1 MLRLF
6 KNKIFILVS
15 VTVVTLVVIGLSSIQ
30 NSKINLVGDVF
41 STVLSPFQ
49 RFINYSD
56 KKINDFFAHFED
68 IDKLRKENEELRQ
81 TVTKLVYENEK
92 LIDLKIKNEELR
104 KALDIKDQYST
115 MDMIGANIIA
125 KDMGNWFDI
134 FIIDRGAKDGISNN
148 YPIVTSNGLV
158 GKVMQTDVF
167 TSKVISIIDEDSSI
181 SARLSRTSD
190 IVVVKGDR
198 KLKEQGL
205 CIMNYIP
212 ADADISAGD
221 RVETSGVGG
230 IYPKGILIG
239 KVKEVRQRTNELDRY
254 AIIEPAVDFKR
265 LEEVFILKEK
275 KIYDDETSEEN
286 K

>member
-1 MLRLF
+1 LLRLF
-6 KNKIFILVS
+6 KNKIFILISITIILLIVM
-15 VTVVTLVVIGLSSIQ
+15 GLSSVQ
-30 NSKINLVGDVF
+30 NGKINYVGDIF
-41 STVLSPFQ
+41 STILSPFQ

-68 IDKLRKENEELRQ
+68 IDKLRKENEVLKQKVHE
-81 TVTKLVYENEK
+81 LVYENEK

-104 KALDIKDQYST
+104 RALDIKDQYST
-115 MDMIGANIIA
+115 MDMVGANIIA

-134 FIIDRGAKDGISNN
+134 FTIDRGTKDGIEID
-148 YPIVTSNGLV
+148 YPVVTSNGLV
-158 GKVMQTDVF
+158 GRVMQTDLF

-181 SARLSRTSD
+181 SARLSKTSD
-190 IVVVKGDR
+190 LVVVKGDR
-198 KLKEQGL
+198 KLKDQGL

-212 ADADISAGD
+212 ADADVSAGD

-239 KVKEVRQRTNELDRY
+239 TVKEVRQRTNELDRY
-254 AIIEPAVDFKR
+254 AIIEPVVDFKR
-265 LEEVFILKEK
+265 LEEVFILKPK
-275 KIYDDETSEEN
+275 TINNNETSEDS

>member
-1 MLRLF
+1 LRLF

-158 GKVMQTDVF
+158 GRVMQTDVF

>member
-49 RFINYSD
+49 RFMNYSD

-158 GKVMQTDVF
+158 GRVMQTDVF

-205 CIMNYIP
+205 CIMTYIP

-265 LEEVFILKEK
+265 LEEVFILREK

>member
-1 MLRLF
+1 M
-6 KNKIFILVS
+6 
-15 VTVVTLVVIGLSSIQ
+15 
-30 NSKINLVGDVF
+30 
-41 STVLSPFQ
+41 
-49 RFINYSD
+49 
-56 KKINDFFAHFED
+56 
-68 IDKLRKENEELRQ
+68 
-81 TVTKLVYENEK
+81 VYENEK
-92 LIDLKIKNEELR
+92 LIELKVKNEELR
-104 KALDIKDQYST
+104 RALDIKDQYSN

-134 FIIDRGAKDGISNN
+134 FTIDRGSKDGISNN

-158 GKVMQTDVF
+158 GRVMQTDVF
-167 TSKVISIIDEDSSI
+167 SSKVIAIIDEDSSI

-190 IVVVKGDR
+190 LVIVKGDR

-254 AIIEPAVDFKR
+254 AIIEPVVDFKR
-265 LEEVFILKEK
+265 LEEVFILKDK
-275 KIYDDETSEEN
+275 KINDNETSEEN
-286 K
+286 R

>member
-6 KNKIFILVS
+6 KNKIFILIS
-15 VTVVTLVVIGLSSIQ
+15 STVVLLIVIGLSAIP
-30 NSKINLVGDVF
+30 NGKINYVGDIF
-41 STVLSPFQ
+41 STILSPFQ
-49 RFINYSD
+49 KFISYSD

-68 IDKLRKENEELRQ
+68 IDKLRKENEVLKQRVDE
-81 TVTKLVYENEK
+81 LVYENER

-104 KALDIKDQYST
+104 RALDIKDQYST
-115 MDMIGANIIA
+115 MEMVGANIIA

-134 FIIDRGAKDGISNN
+134 FTIDRGTRDGIEIN
-148 YPIVTSNGLV
+148 YPVVTSNGLV
-158 GKVMQTDVF
+158 GRVMQTDLF
-167 TSKVISIIDEDSSI
+167 TSKVIAIIDEDSSI
-181 SARLSRTSD
+181 SARLSKTSD

-198 KLKEQGL
+198 KLKDQGL

-212 ADADISAGD
+212 ADADVSAGD

-239 KVKEVRQRTNELDRY
+239 KVKEVRQKTNELDRY
-254 AIIEPAVDFKR
+254 AIIEPVVDFKR
-265 LEEVFILKEK
+265 LEEVFILKPK
-275 KIYDDETSEEN
+275 SINNNETSEEN

>member
-6 KNKIFILVS
+6 KNKIFLIVFI
-15 VTVVTLVVIGLSSIQ
+15 TIVTLVVIGLSSIQ
-30 NSKINLVGDVF
+30 NNKINYLGDIF
-41 STVLSPFQ
+41 STILSPFQ

-56 KKINDFFAHFED
+56 KKINDFFAHFEEVG
-68 IDKLRKENEELRQ
+68 KLREENEILKR
-81 TVTKLVYENEK
+81 TVTELVYENEK

-104 KALDIKDQYST
+104 KALDIKDQYSS
-115 MDMIGANIIA
+115 MDMVGANIIA

-134 FIIDRGAKDGISNN
+134 FTIDRGTKDGISND
-148 YPIVTSNGLV
+148 YPIVTSSGLV
-158 GKVMQTDVF
+158 GRVMQTDLF

-181 SARLSRTSD
+181 SARLSKTSD
-190 IVVVKGDR
+190 IVVIKGDR
-198 KLKEQGL
+198 KLKDQGL

-212 ADADISAGD
+212 ADVDISAGD
-221 RVETSGVGG
+221 RVETSGMGG

-254 AIIEPAVDFKR
+254 AIIEPVVDFKR
-265 LEEVFILKEK
+265 LEEVFILKPK
-275 KIYDDETSEEN
+275 KTNDNETSEEN

>member
-1 MLRLF
+1 M
-6 KNKIFILVS
+6 
-15 VTVVTLVVIGLSSIQ
+15 GLSSVQ
-30 NSKINLVGDVF
+30 NGKINYVGDIF
-41 STVLSPFQ
+41 STILSPFQ

-68 IDKLRKENEELRQ
+68 IDKLRKENEVLKQKVHE
-81 TVTKLVYENEK
+81 LVYENEK

-104 KALDIKDQYST
+104 RALDIKDQYST
-115 MDMIGANIIA
+115 MDMVGANIIA

-134 FIIDRGAKDGISNN
+134 FTIDRGTKDGIEID
-148 YPIVTSNGLV
+148 YPVVTSNGLV
-158 GKVMQTDVF
+158 GRVMQTDLF

-181 SARLSRTSD
+181 SARLSKTSD
-190 IVVVKGDR
+190 LVVVKGDR
-198 KLKEQGL
+198 KLKDQGL

-212 ADADISAGD
+212 ADADVSAGD

-239 KVKEVRQRTNELDRY
+239 TVKEVSQRTNELDRY
-254 AIIEPAVDFKR
+254 AIIEPVVDFKR
-265 LEEVFILKEK
+265 LEEVFILKPK
-275 KIYDDETSEEN
+275 TINNNETSEDS

>member
-6 KNKIFILVS
+6 KNKVFLLISI
-15 VTVVTLVVIGLSSIQ
+15 TVVLLIVIGLSAIP
-30 NSKINLVGDVF
+30 NGKINYIGDIF
-41 STVLSPFQ
+41 STILSPFQ
-49 RFINYSD
+49 KFISYSD

-68 IDKLRKENEELRQ
+68 IDKLREENEVLKQRVDE
-81 TVTKLVYENEK
+81 LVYENEK

-104 KALDIKDQYST
+104 RALDIKDQYST
-115 MDMIGANIIA
+115 MEMVGANIIA

-134 FIIDRGAKDGISNN
+134 FTIDRGTRDGIEIN
-148 YPIVTSNGLV
+148 YPVVTSNGLV
-158 GKVMQTDVF
+158 GRVMETDLF
-167 TSKVISIIDEDSSI
+167 TSKVIAIIDEDSSI
-181 SARLSRTSD
+181 SARLSKTSD

-198 KLKEQGL
+198 NLKDQGL

-212 ADADISAGD
+212 ADADVSAGD

-239 KVKEVRQRTNELDRY
+239 KVKEVRQKTNELDRY
-254 AIIEPAVDFKR
+254 AIIEPVVDFKR
-265 LEEVFILKEK
+265 LEEVFILKPK
-275 KIYDDETSEEN
+275 ATNNNETSEEN

>member
-15 VTVVTLVVIGLSSIQ
+15 ITIILLIVMGLSSIQ
-30 NSKINLVGDVF
+30 NGKINYVGDIF
-41 STVLSPFQ
+41 STILSPFQ

-68 IDKLRKENEELRQ
+68 IDKLRKENEVLKQKVYE
-81 TVTKLVYENEK
+81 LVYENEK

-104 KALDIKDQYST
+104 RALDIKDQYST
-115 MDMIGANIIA
+115 MDMVGANIIA

-134 FIIDRGAKDGISNN
+134 FTIDRGTKDGIEID
-148 YPIVTSNGLV
+148 YPVVTSNGLV
-158 GKVMQTDVF
+158 GRVMQTDLF

-181 SARLSRTSD
+181 SARLSKTSD
-190 IVVVKGDR
+190 LVVVKGDR
-198 KLKEQGL
+198 KLKDQGL

-212 ADADISAGD
+212 ADADVSAGD

-239 KVKEVRQRTNELDRY
+239 TVREVRQRTNELDRY
-254 AIIEPAVDFKR
+254 AIIEPVVDFKR
-265 LEEVFILKEK
+265 LEEVFILKPK
-275 KIYDDETSEEN
+275 TINNNETSEGS

>member
-6 KNKIFILVS
+6 KNKIFILISITIILLIVM
-15 VTVVTLVVIGLSSIQ
+15 GLSSVQ
-30 NSKINLVGDVF
+30 NGKINYVGDIF
-41 STVLSPFQ
+41 STILSPFQ

-68 IDKLRKENEELRQ
+68 IDKLRKENEVLKQKVHE
-81 TVTKLVYENEK
+81 LVYENEK

-104 KALDIKDQYST
+104 RALDIKDQYST
-115 MDMIGANIIA
+115 MDMVGANTIA

-134 FIIDRGAKDGISNN
+134 FTIDRGTKDGIEID
-148 YPIVTSNGLV
+148 YPVVTSNGLV
-158 GKVMQTDVF
+158 GRVMQTDLF

-181 SARLSRTSD
+181 SARLSKTSD
-190 IVVVKGDR
+190 LVVVKGDR
-198 KLKEQGL
+198 KLKDQGL

-212 ADADISAGD
+212 ADADVSAGD

-239 KVKEVRQRTNELDRY
+239 TVKEVRQRTNELDRY
-254 AIIEPAVDFKR
+254 AIIEPVVDFKR
-265 LEEVFILKEK
+265 LEEVFILKPK
-275 KIYDDETSEEN
+275 TINNNETSEDS